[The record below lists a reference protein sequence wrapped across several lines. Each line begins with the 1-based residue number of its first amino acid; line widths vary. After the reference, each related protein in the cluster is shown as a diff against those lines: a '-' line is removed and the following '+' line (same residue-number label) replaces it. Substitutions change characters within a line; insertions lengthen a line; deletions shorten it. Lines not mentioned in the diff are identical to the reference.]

1 MITGHNVPTE
11 HVHRG
16 GTLEANADQCT
27 KLIRK
32 LRWIGLE
39 DEAAR
44 LQDAL
49 RVVAPEHRGTV
60 IADSN
65 NTD

>member
-1 MITGHNVPTE
+1 MIAGHNIPIARMNHDAAIETD
-11 HVHRG
+11 
-16 GTLEANADQCT
+16 ADHCT

-49 RVVAPEHRGTV
+49 RILAPEHRGTV

-65 NTD
+65 CTD

>member
-1 MITGHNVPTE
+1 MITGHKVTD
-11 HVHRG
+11 VHHG
-16 GTLEANADQCT
+16 AALETDADQCT

-60 IADSN
+60 IADLN

>member
-1 MITGHNVPTE
+1 MITGHNVTIDS
-11 HVHRG
+11 HHG
-16 GTLEANADQCT
+16 AGLETDADQCT

-39 DEAAR
+39 EEAAR

>member
-1 MITGHNVPTE
+1 MITGHNVTIDS
-11 HVHRG
+11 HHG
-16 GTLEANADQCT
+16 AGLETDADQCT

-39 DEAAR
+39 DEATR

-49 RVVAPEHRGTV
+49 RGVAPEHRGTV